1 MTERNILVNR
11 APVLTLW
18 ATIVAERLG
27 FDHDGTGVTEFD
39 NLIWPTFD
47 TFIWPTLGLK
57 LSFCFRGFS
66 FRIPGGSGV
75 LRSGF
80 QDRV

>member
-1 MTERNILVNR
+1 MSNDGSNKVN
-11 APVLTLW
+11 A
-18 ATIVAERLG
+18 A
-27 FDHDGTGVTEFD
+27 FD